1 MILHLII
8 LALGALM
15 FLSGAIIEHKIKDE
29 WVGPLDY
36 VAVGLYIAGV
46 CSMLISLYCMLIK

>member
-8 LALGALM
+8 LALGAFM
-15 FLSGAIIEHKIKDE
+15 FLSGAIIEHKIKDK

-36 VAVGLYIAGV
+36 VAVGLYIVGV
-46 CSMLISLYCMLIK
+46 CAMLISSYCMLIK